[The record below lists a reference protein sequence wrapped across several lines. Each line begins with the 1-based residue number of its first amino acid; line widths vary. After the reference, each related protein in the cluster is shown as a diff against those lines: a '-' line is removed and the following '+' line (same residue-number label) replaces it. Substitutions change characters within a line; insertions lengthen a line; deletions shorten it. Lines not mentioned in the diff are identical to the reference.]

1 MGMENNHTLS
11 GEAEI
16 DEVFVG
22 RKNKNRHKDKKVE
35 KCQRRSYKLLL
46 KLFNIHGDTFLS
58 VINEYVTK
66 GNVIYTDGVGYSD
79 INIDYEQREM

>member
-16 DEVFVG
+16 DEVFMG

-35 KCQRRSYKLLL
+35 KCQRRSYKEKVPVFGILEKVVKLLL

-66 GNVIYTDGVGYSD
+66 
-79 INIDYEQREM
+79 EMLFIPME

>member
-16 DEVFVG
+16 DEVFMG

-35 KCQRRSYKLLL
+35 KCQRRSYKEKVPVFGILE
-46 KLFNIHGDTFLS
+46 KSGK
-58 VINEYVTK
+58 VIAK
-66 GNVIYTDGVGYSD
+66 VG
-79 INIDYEQREM
+79 

>member
-1 MGMENNHTLS
+1 MEYW
-11 GEAEI
+11 
-16 DEVFVG
+16 
-22 RKNKNRHKDKKVE
+22 KKVV
-35 KCQRRSYKLLL
+35 KLLL

-79 INIDYEQREM
+79 INIDY

>member
-16 DEVFVG
+16 DEVFMG
-22 RKNKNRHKDKKVE
+22 RNVRDVVIRKKFLYLEYWKKVV
-35 KCQRRSYKLLL
+35 KLLL

-79 INIDYEQREM
+79 INIDY

>member
-16 DEVFVG
+16 DEVFMG

-35 KCQRRSYKLLL
+35 KCQRRSYKE
-46 KLFNIHGDTFLS
+46 K
-58 VINEYVTK
+58 VIAKV
-66 GNVIYTDGVGYSD
+66 V
-79 INIDYEQREM
+79 